1 MDEIL
6 LVRVLTR
13 LVRVHAEFGED
24 IYEEAVHQ
32 ALVAIGRS
40 VHCYAVASSKHR
52 DQEHDN
58 VVHLAD
64 ARSAA
69 RMNRQIDPDEL

>member
-1 MDEIL
+1 
-6 LVRVLTR
+6 
-13 LVRVHAEFGED
+13 
-24 IYEEAVHQ
+24 
-32 ALVAIGRS
+32 LVAIGRS